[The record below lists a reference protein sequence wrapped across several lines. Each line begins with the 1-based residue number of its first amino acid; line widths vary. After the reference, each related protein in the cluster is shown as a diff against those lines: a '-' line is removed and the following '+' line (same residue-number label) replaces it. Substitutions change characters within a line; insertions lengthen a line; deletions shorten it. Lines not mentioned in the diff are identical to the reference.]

1 MPAAVLTSSTLITF
15 FCDSTLYES
24 VIAKQAPFLN
34 ASSIKSFPS
43 LFSPL
48 KAKKMYPFFTFKEL
62 LVRPWTNTS
71 GSSID

>member
-48 KAKKMYPFFTFKEL
+48 KAKKMYPFFTFEEL
-62 LVRPWTNTS
+62 LVRP
-71 GSSID
+71 